1 MVKKTLIGLMAASAA
16 TVALTAPAH
25 ADQAVVWSLTQ
36 QVEPG
41 GQIQAVVFA
50 EWEVGCTP
58 AGPVTSRGFTA
69 PLKWTEGGEWGRHAG
84 YTTAGRRPGKYTAAF
99 PCTDGR
105 KATGS
110 FTITG
115 TPPPGTTTHPK
126 PTASTPT
133 TPKSKPTATAT
144 KPAKPA
150 KPQVA
155 VKPAGAPQTGD
166 GTLG

>member
-1 MVKKTLIGLMAASAA
+1 MLKKTLIGLMAAGAA
-16 TVALTAPAH
+16 TLALAAPAA

-41 GQIQAVVFA
+41 GQLQAVVFA

-58 AGPVTSRGFTA
+58 SGPVTSKGFTA
-69 PLKWTEGGEWGRHAG
+69 PLSWTEGGNWGRHAG
-84 YTTAGRRPGKYTAAF
+84 YTKAVRRPGTYTASF

-110 FTITG
+110 FTVTG
-115 TPPPGTTTHPK
+115 TPPPTSSSAEPKPPTTTKPK
-126 PTASTPT
+126 PPT
-133 TPKSKPTATAT
+133 TSKT
-144 KPAKPA
+144 AKPA
-150 KPQVA
+150 KPQVR

-166 GTLG
+166 GSQS